1 MQRSA
6 LDIKCTSPLPR
17 RGAEAFLSNTWLPKR
32 ALGMEN
38 YLQDLYQG
46 LRCFLHTLEKPTS
59 NSQKN
64 SL

>member
-1 MQRSA
+1 
-6 LDIKCTSPLPR
+6 
-17 RGAEAFLSNTWLPKR
+17 
-32 ALGMEN
+32 MEN

-46 LRCFLHTLEKPTS
+46 LRCFLHTLEKPTN